1 MTTHTTVGGDGA
13 RTQLLAG
20 LSVREHRLELAGV
33 STAVLEGGA
42 GRPVVLLHGPLAN
55 ASHWMRVIP
64 ALTSHHRVVVPD
76 LPGHGASIV
85 DGPLTSDRVMAWLGA
100 LIERTCASPP
110 ALVGQTL
117 GGAIAARF
125 ASARGERLRS
135 LVLADTLGLTPFQPA
150 REFGLALSDFM
161 SRPDSRSYRE
171 LWTLCAHD
179 LDGLREAMGEQ
190 WSAFESYNIDRART
204 PSVMAAVDALMKSF
218 ALPIPDEVLR
228 GITVPTTLIWGR
240 HDLATPLAVA
250 EAASARHGWRLH
262 VIEDANDDP
271 PMERPDD
278 FVDALRDALAS
289 SLSPSRTSRTDE
301 VEG

>member
-1 MTTHTTVGGDGA
+1 MTTHTTVVRDGG
-13 RTQLLAG
+13 RKQLLAG
-20 LSVREHRLELAGV
+20 MPVTEHRLELAGV
-33 STAVLEGGA
+33 STAVLDGGA
-42 GRPVVLLHGPLAN
+42 GAPVVLLHGPLGN

-85 DGPLTSDRVMAWLGA
+85 EGPLTSESVMAWLDA

-110 ALVGQTL
+110 ALVGQAL

-125 ASARGERLRS
+125 ASAHGERLRS
-135 LVLADTLGLTPFQPA
+135 LVLADTLGLAPFQPA
-150 REFGLALSDFM
+150 REFELALGDFL

-171 LWTLCAHD
+171 LWKVCAHD
-179 LDGLREAMGEQ
+179 LDGLRQAVGER
-190 WSAFESYNIDRART
+190 WSAFESYNIDRAGT

-218 ALPIPDEVLR
+218 GLPAIPDAVLR
-228 GITVPTTLIWGR
+228 GIIVPTTLIWGR
-240 HDLATPLAVA
+240 YDLATPLAVA

-271 PMERPDD
+271 PMERPEA
-278 FVDALRDALAS
+278 FVDALEDALAA
-289 SLSPSRTSRTDE
+289 SLSRSRPAHVAKE
-301 VEG
+301 